1 MGFIDQYPDVSGS
14 GVKEEKEEK
23 EMCNLSN
30 DENFI
35 DDSTD
40 IKNNNSYDYYGLTK
54 VSRSLWSTEEATTV
68 ETTSIIAFLSP
79 FYTRSEEV

>member
-14 GVKEEKEEK
+14 GVKEEKEEE

-35 DDSTD
+35 DDSTN
-40 IKNNNSYDYYGLTK
+40 IKNNNSYDYYGLTN
-54 VSRSLWSTEEATTV
+54 VSRSLSMAT
-68 ETTSIIAFLSP
+68 SRLGNFYHLIMIIMNM
-79 FYTRSEEV
+79 TRMWMIF

>member
-14 GVKEEKEEK
+14 GVKEEKEEE

-40 IKNNNSYDYYGLTK
+40 IKNNNSYDYYGLTN
-54 VSRSLWSTEEATTV
+54 VNRSLWSTEEATTV